1 MLDMIKFVSQEAQK
15 QCRQL
20 TASGIEVDENWME
33 GLKDD
38 QFCDQM
44 NILLEKAT
52 FEALPLMS
60 TVIACFEKDSP
71 NTAVEWLE
79 AIYQHSLFLV
89 YPSVGIES
97 VFGAIGPKARVFLAL
112 FRNFHRLSL
121 KINTTA
127 FLARFPFQ
135 LLKHDAIEALENPT
149 EYNEVVKAFEQDYIY
164 EMMVLNH
171 EIKGYST
178 VDHIAGVHYLAMFI
192 AEQIKAKGIPIDLG
206 LVSGAAALHD
216 IGKFGCLPDEVKKV
230 AYYHYYYSDL
240 WFRERKITYIRQ
252 IAVNHSTWDLE
263 LSYLPIES
271 LVLIYADFRVKG
283 HADPDWPF
291 PMKFFDLATSFHV
304 ILEKLDDVDATKEL
318 RYRKVYEKLQD
329 FERYLEVSGI
339 KTAFDLG
346 STERESAHQF
356 MAQQSKEL
364 PTWVTKD
371 ASLLSS
377 QEVILKYK
385 TMAVSYNIE
394 AMHAFR
400 HEVSLREFLYEAQN
414 QNNAHGLRRYV
425 HLMTQFSRY
434 VTEGQKRQMVDFLY
448 ALFLHP
454 EGDLRKQAAESMGT
468 IIATFD
474 APYSKYLPPSAPE
487 TTFKASKSFVL
498 KPYCEAFL
506 GTEDK
511 TSLKIERIGIAM
523 VQVFRTLLTHAKEPE
538 ASLNL
543 LISQLRLSE
552 FRESAYYLKVLLN
565 INLRLFNSS
574 QIESLISCIF
584 AFLKSSEEE
593 VQIDAQLSLNRLYK
607 SNEAIVLNILQL
619 KGYENWSLQE
629 PRRVPNLSGHDS
641 LVQMY
646 LQNSQMTTPSE
657 IKKRNIAHLLTYVLK
672 TAHSEVFYAAIHCC
686 NLLKNNTSQDVRLS
700 AAKSLVVLDSRLTD
714 TERNEVVMELMRGL
728 EIDHYAFTKYMPQTL
743 GRIII
748 RLNPI
753 LLGEL
758 LQELTDKL
766 KQGSEPLR
774 VLIIET
780 IAHAINAGIV
790 FQTRHKTADIPL
802 EKMFGMLL
810 IGLVQSV
817 ESVHLAAFQALTVT
831 VLDSHLTSLAHKG
844 SAFVRY
850 AKKMLCLIGD
860 DEKQHE
866 RAVAYAFGFSHLYG
880 FLSDYAHG
888 CGELQFKQTS
898 AVAFFQG
905 AFDPISLGQ
914 KGVVQKLLSEGVD
927 VYVALDAFC
936 WNRRTQPTRLRR
948 KLIQL
953 TLADLSDVFVLPR
966 DFSINYSLPSDL
978 DKLATLLPSDQ
989 IYLVMGEDALVSQEV
1004 YRLHIENVANWPHF
1018 IMKRGNLS
1026 KKNQEVLKRV
1036 VEQLAFPTYL
1046 KEMGEIERITPDH
1059 VRRGIDRQLDL
1070 RDVLDPLATTCIEEF
1085 HMYKNE
1091 PQFKSSLERKFID
1104 VMNLEMMTDQLRLEI
1119 WNKFH
1124 VDFHKKSDPLSVD
1137 NPTYRNI
1144 LIRERA
1150 NAELIGIGAYRRL
1163 SQAEHELIAS
1173 DKTMKR
1179 DYSDLYQENTA
1190 MIECLH
1196 NSNANWMDEYTFTLQ
1211 TELMVD
1217 AMNQGYDYILFSAAS
1232 GMIAS
1237 DVLEAL
1243 RSMGFVEIPS
1253 LRLLLVS
1260 LKAPIVLMLDA
1271 QTMLKEDYRQIEIL
1285 RTTIKEMRLKLLQS
1299 LVKSY
1304 PRQVILPFD
1313 RGMLYDR
1320 LIHLVSEANDEKQ
1333 ANGYGPFLVVPYGDL
1348 FKRWTLPNSI
1358 TKALHT
1364 ERVYD
1369 NTLSYFTVEASPY
1382 HLPLTE
1388 QIKLLK
1394 SYNQPLIL
1402 VDDLL
1407 DKGLRLQAIEH
1418 DLHQVG
1424 IQIESIVVGIMSG
1437 LGKRRLEQKGYKVI
1451 GGYEV
1456 SNLQGWYTESML
1468 YPFVGGDAH
1477 GEKQKV
1483 SHGVLE
1489 VVNRILPY
1497 FTAPEAK
1504 GMAIEAYL
1512 NLSLQCLK
1520 NATQLMRAL
1529 ETHYYERHHR
1539 PLTVERLSEVFIT
1552 PRMPHYGEGVEMKQ
1566 DALPSFQLQND
1577 MIRVEQL
1584 LRLVL
1589 KSI

>member
-1 MLDMIKFVSQEAQK
+1 MLDMIKYVIQDSQK
-15 QCRQL
+15 QCMQL
-20 TASGIEVDENWME
+20 NSNGITINENWMN
-33 GLKDD
+33 GLKDEG
-38 QFCDQM
+38 FCNQM
-44 NILLEKAT
+44 NTLFESAT
-52 FEALPLMS
+52 FGALPLMEAFI
-60 TVIACFEKDSP
+60 TCFEKDSKES
-71 NTAVEWLE
+71 ASEWLE
-79 AIYQHSLFLV
+79 AVYQHGLFLV
-89 YPSVGIES
+89 YPSVGIEAK
-97 VFGAIGPKARVFLAL
+97 FEGLGPKARVFLAF
-112 FRNFHRLSL
+112 FRSFHKLSL
-121 KINTTA
+121 KVNSTT
-127 FLARFPFQ
+127 FLSRFPFQ
-135 LLKHDAIEALENPT
+135 LLKPEEINQLENPT
-149 EYNEVVKAFEQDYIY
+149 EYTVVVKAFEQDYIY

-178 VDHIAGVHYLAMFI
+178 VDHISGVHYLAMFI

-283 HADPDWPF
+283 HSDPEWPY

-339 KTAFDLG
+339 KTAFDLSLG
-346 STERESAHQF
+346 GPEGN
-356 MAQQSKEL
+356 QQEASKL
-364 PTWVTKD
+364 AKPLVSWITKD
-371 ASLLSS
+371 PSLLSP

-394 AMHAFR
+394 AMHTFR
-400 HEVSLREFLYEAQN
+400 HESSLKDFLYEAQN
-414 QNNAHGLRRYV
+414 QNDAHALRRYV

-434 VTEGQKRQMVDFLY
+434 VTEGQKRQMIDFLY
-448 ALFLHP
+448 GLFLHP

-487 TTFKASKSFVL
+487 TTFKSSKSFVL
-498 KPYCEAFL
+498 KPYCESFL

-523 VQVFRTLLTHAKEPE
+523 VQVFRTLLTLAKEPE

-543 LISQLRLSE
+543 LISQLKLNE

-565 INLRLFNSS
+565 INLRLFNRS
-574 QIESLISCIF
+574 QIEALISCVF
-584 AFLKSSEEE
+584 AYLKSPIEEI
-593 VQIDAQLSLNRLYK
+593 QIDAQLSLNRIYK
-607 SNEAIVLNILQL
+607 SNEAVVIDILQH
-619 KGYENWSLQE
+619 KGYGNWTLQE
-629 PRRVPNLSGHDS
+629 PRRFPNLSGHES

-646 LQNSQMTTPSE
+646 LQNSQMTTPTE
-657 IKKRNIAHLLTYVLK
+657 IKKRNMAHLLTYVLK
-672 TAHSEVFYAAIHCC
+672 TAHTEVFYAAIHCC

-700 AAKSLVVLDSRLTD
+700 AAKSLVVLDSKLTD

-748 RLNPI
+748 RLNPT
-753 LLGEL
+753 LLDEL
-758 LQELTDKL
+758 LEELNGKL
-766 KQGSEPLR
+766 KQGSDPLK

-780 IAHAINAGIV
+780 MAHAINAGIV
-790 FQTRHKTADIPL
+790 YQTRHKESKVPL

-810 IGLVQSV
+810 VGLVQSS

-850 AKKMLCLIGD
+850 AKKMLCLIED

-888 CGELQFKQTS
+888 CGELQFKEST

-914 KGVVQKLLSEGVD
+914 KGVVQKLLNEEVD

-953 TLADLSDVFVLPR
+953 TLADLSHVFVLPR
-966 DFSINYSLPSDL
+966 DFSINYAHKPDLEMLSTMLPSN
-978 DKLATLLPSDQ
+978 K

-1004 YRLHIENVANWPHF
+1004 YRLHIQNVAKWPHF

-1026 KKNQEVLKRV
+1026 KKNQEIVKRV
-1036 VEQLAFPTYL
+1036 VEQLEQPTYL
-1046 KEMGEIERITPDH
+1046 KEMGEVERITPDH
-1059 VRRGIDRQLDL
+1059 VRRAIDRQLDL
-1070 RDVLDPLATTCIEEF
+1070 RDVLDPLATTCIADY

-1091 PQFKSSLERKFID
+1091 PQFKASLERKFID
-1104 VMNLEMMTDQLRLEI
+1104 VMSLDMMTEGLRLEI
-1119 WNKFH
+1119 WDKFQI
-1124 VDFHKKSDPLSVD
+1124 DFTMKGDGLPLG

-1144 LIRERA
+1144 LIRERE
-1150 NAELIGIGAYRRL
+1150 NADLIGIGAYRRL
-1163 SQAEHELIAS
+1163 SQAEHEKIAS
-1173 DKTMKR
+1173 DKTMRR

-1196 NSNANWMDEYTFTLQ
+1196 NANANWMDEYTFTLQ

-1243 RSMGFVEIPS
+1243 RSMGFIEIPS

-1271 QTMLKEDYRQIEIL
+1271 QTMLKEDYRQVEIL
-1285 RTTIKEMRLKLLQS
+1285 RSTIREMRLKLLQT
-1299 LVKSY
+1299 LVKCY

-1320 LIHLVSEANDEKQ
+1320 LIHLVSEANSRKLD
-1333 ANGYGPFLVVPYGDL
+1333 NGYGPFLVVPYGDL

-1369 NTLSYFTVEASPY
+1369 GSLSYFTVEASPF
-1382 HLPLTE
+1382 HLPLAE

-1394 SYNQPLIL
+1394 SYHQPLIL
-1402 VDDLL
+1402 IDDLL

-1418 DLHQVG
+1418 DLQQVG
-1424 IQIESIVVGIMSG
+1424 IEIESIVVGIMSG

-1477 GEKQKV
+1477 GEVQKV

-1504 GMAIEAYL
+1504 GMPAEAYL

-1520 NATQLMRAL
+1520 NASQLMGVL
-1529 ETHYYERHHR
+1529 ENHYHERHHR
-1539 PLTVERLSEVFIT
+1539 PLTIQRLSEVFIT
-1552 PRMPHYGEGVEMKQ
+1552 PRMPHYGDAFEMKEE
-1566 DALPSFQLQND
+1566 AVPSTQLQND
-1577 MIRVEQL
+1577 IIRVEQL
-1584 LRLVL
+1584 LRLISKL
-1589 KSI
+1589 